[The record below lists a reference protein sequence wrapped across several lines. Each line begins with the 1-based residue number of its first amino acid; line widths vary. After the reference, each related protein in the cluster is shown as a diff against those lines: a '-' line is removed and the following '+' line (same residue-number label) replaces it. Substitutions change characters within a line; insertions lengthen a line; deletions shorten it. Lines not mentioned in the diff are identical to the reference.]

1 MNKKQS
7 TTNDAPAK
15 PAGRAEKTTV
25 EDLQPRPERA
35 IQGGAGKVAVHD
47 IPIIMNIN

>member
-7 TTNDAPAK
+7 TTNDTPAK
-15 PAGRAEKTTV
+15 PAARGEKTAV

-35 IQGGAGKVAVHD
+35 IRGGKVAIHD
-47 IPIIMNIN
+47 IPIVRI